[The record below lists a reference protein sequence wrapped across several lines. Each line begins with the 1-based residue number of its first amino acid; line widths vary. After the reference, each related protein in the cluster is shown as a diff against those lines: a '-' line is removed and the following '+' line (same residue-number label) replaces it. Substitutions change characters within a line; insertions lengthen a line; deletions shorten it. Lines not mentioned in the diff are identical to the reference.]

1 MISLT
6 LHQLIFF
13 LYQQTTPYELV
24 YGQKPRV
31 NLQDLPIPRQ
41 TLMDLNDEVELNA
54 LLGVE
59 DYMGM
64 EDVEEEDYES
74 EDYESDTSDNDYDV
88 PGMRRSVTVSAP
100 SSPVV
105 VEPTTTSEQTLWV
118 SQQGICH
125 I

>member
-1 MISLT
+1 
-6 LHQLIFF
+6 
-13 LYQQTTPYELV
+13 
-24 YGQKPRV
+24 
-31 NLQDLPIPRQ
+31 
-41 TLMDLNDEVELNA
+41 MDLNDEVELNA

-74 EDYESDTSDNDYDV
+74 EDYESDSSDNDYDV

-118 SQQGICH
+118 SQQQGICH

>member
-1 MISLT
+1 L
-6 LHQLIFF
+6 LLFF

-31 NLQDLPIPRQ
+31 DLQDLPIPRQ
-41 TLMDLNDEVELNA
+41 TLMDLTDEVDLNA

-59 DYMGM
+59 EYMGM

-74 EDYESDTSDNDYDV
+74 EDYESDSSTEFDV

-100 SSPVV
+100 PSPDV
-105 VEPTTTSEQTLWV
+105 VEPTTTSEQTMWV
-118 SQQGICH
+118 SQQGTCIA